1 MTNLDSLRDLNSNEL
16 TNYTDVVVN
25 IMTLTNIIITSIAVI
40 TEKIGKTQISDLL
53 YSASSILVI
62 FTVTLSLFFRIIFK
76 KSPALTENNSDN
88 NSDKDKKITNKK
100 ITNKKI
106 TNKSKNKPKKEERKI
121 EDLKNIK
128 NKLDIENIKKIKIYN
143 LFFFIVLAI
152 SLVITFLELIFED
165 SNNIKLSDY
174 FYDVNNYIIIG
185 ITLPILIFGLIIK
198 YRNYKQYKDLLNNY
212 FS

>member
-1 MTNLDSLRDLNSNEL
+1 MTNLNSLRNLNSNEL

-25 IMTLTNIIITSIAVI
+25 IMTLINIVITSIAVV
-40 TEKIGKTQISDLL
+40 TEKTGKTQISDLL

-76 KSPALTENNSDN
+76 KSPALTENNSD
-88 NSDKDKKITNKK
+88 KDKKITNKSENNL
-100 ITNKKI
+100 TN
-106 TNKSKNKPKKEERKI
+106 EEIKI

-198 YRNYKQYKDLLNNY
+198 YRIYKQYKNLLNNY
-212 FS
+212 FC